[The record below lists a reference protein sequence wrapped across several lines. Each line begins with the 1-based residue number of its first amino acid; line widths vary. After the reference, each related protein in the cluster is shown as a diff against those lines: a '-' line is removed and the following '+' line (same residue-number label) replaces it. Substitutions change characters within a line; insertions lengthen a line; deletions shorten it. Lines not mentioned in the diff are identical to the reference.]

1 MTRTNDALA
10 WRRPV
15 AAIVLA
21 TALTVLAMVFTG
33 MGPRLALVT
42 TLGGLVGAAVWL
54 IARLSTTTTPA
65 EPWPRRRPT
74 TPATTRASA
83 HVSTLRARIAHG
95 SHAGGTERVHALLVE
110 LLDDQLAAAHGI
122 DRATDPAAA
131 RAILGDELFSF
142 ATDPTAARSIA
153 KRRNLEGIVARIEA
167 L

>member
-15 AAIVLA
+15 AATVLA

-42 TLGGLVGAAVWL
+42 RSAVSSGCR
-54 IARLSTTTTPA
+54 ADRPPQHDDDSA

-167 L
+167 P